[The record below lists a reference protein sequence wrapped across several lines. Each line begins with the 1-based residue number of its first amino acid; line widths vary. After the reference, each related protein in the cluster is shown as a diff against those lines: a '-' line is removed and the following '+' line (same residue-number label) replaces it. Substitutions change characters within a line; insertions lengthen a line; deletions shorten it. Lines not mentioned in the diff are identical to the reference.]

1 MAFNMKGL
9 PTDGAPK
16 QSSGLNL
23 FRKGRGK
30 EYRVKKRE
38 VQKALR
44 ETGQYGDFTNV
55 DLSGHNVGPGSKTA
69 TRRGARAFVKQEL
82 GIEDGKVNWSPGK
95 TGVFT
100 TPENPRPD
108 FSSSAYAHANAKPG
122 GIDVDLDVVVDKHKF
137 VKSEA
142 FPVTAGTKDKKISK
156 TVKGEDVVTP
166 HSFESTDLNKLK
178 SKVEELKSDSTVSAI
193 KKDDAEI
200 NQVGFRMKGWSGF
213 TQMSMDDAEKEKKKK
228 EDEGFKVT
236 DENKT
241 TTLID
246 PKDPTKTTKSTTTNV
261 PLDPFGSYDHTDT
274 ETTEKKFTGERS
286 DNVYIDLQKEI
297 DSGFAKKKG
306 FDGDDVKEYEKYK
319 ISGSDY
325 KGPTEDVTINTGS
338 SGVGRLDW
346 NVTTPG
352 EDKIVEET
360 IKGDAGSIGE
370 SIKHEGSAITAGVDI
385 DVDAKK
391 KEKVKCGPGEK
402 KDENGNCVPRR
413 VEETTTTT
421 KEKKK
426 PGMKKVCT
434 NWEWVEK
441 GSGQGASRS
450 SAGSKPTMSVSKTK
464 TKMVRNV

>member
-55 DLSGHNVGPGSKTA
+55 DLSGHNVGPGDRKS

-82 GIEDGKVNWSPGK
+82 GIEDGKVNWDPGA

-100 TPENPRPD
+100 TKEAKRPGHT
-108 FSSSAYAHANAKPG
+108 AYAHADAKPG
-122 GIDVDLDVVVDKHKF
+122 GIDVDLDISSDKF

-142 FPVTAGTKDKKISK
+142 KPVRAGTEDKKISK

-166 HSFESTDLNKLK
+166 HSFESTDLNELK

-213 TQMSMDDAEKEKKKK
+213 TQMSSDEAKKEIEKKK
-228 EDEGFKVT
+228 DEGFEVV
-236 DENKT
+236 DQNKT
-241 TTLID
+241 TTTTD
-246 PKDPTKTTKSTTTNV
+246 PKNPTVSTTSTTTNV
-261 PLDPFGSYDHTDT
+261 PLDPFGSYNQTDT
-274 ETTEKKFTGERS
+274 KTTEKKFTGEK
-286 DNVYIDLQKEI
+286 DENVYTDLQKEI
-297 DSGFAKKKG
+297 DSGFAKNKYNYG
-306 FDGDDVKEYEKYK
+306 GSDLKEYEKLK
-319 ISGSDY
+319 ISSKDY
-325 KGPTEDVTINTGS
+325 EGPTETVDISNAS
-338 SGVGRLDW
+338 SGAGRLDW

-352 EDKIVEET
+352 EDKVVEET
-360 IKGDAGSIGE
+360 IKGTPGSIGE
-370 SIKHEGSAITAGVDI
+370 GIVSEGRTFGVDI
-385 DVDAKK
+385 DFDAKK